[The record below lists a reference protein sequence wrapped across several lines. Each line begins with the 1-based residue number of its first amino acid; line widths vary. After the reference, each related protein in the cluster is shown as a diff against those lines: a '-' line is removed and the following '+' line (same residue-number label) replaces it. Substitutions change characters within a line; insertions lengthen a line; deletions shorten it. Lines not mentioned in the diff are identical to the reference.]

1 VAYRKEVEI
10 MLSKLAVGLWRLV
23 REGFVA
29 RGGRYWLT

>member
-1 VAYRKEVEI
+1 

>member
-1 VAYRKEVEI
+1 MV
-10 MLSKLAVGLWRLV
+10 SKLVVGLWRLV

>member
-1 VAYRKEVEI
+1 VAARSEVEI

-23 REGFVA
+23 RDGFAA

>member
-1 VAYRKEVEI
+1 

-23 REGFVA
+23 REVFVA